1 VVLSVVLSSQTVQAV
16 ELLGKD
22 RMYIRFTNLRPDQA
36 KIMIRLQITPNHM
49 DPFGWDGKVLYI
61 GSDGAASEPDET
73 ARYLAPFES
82 SPWVDVGQYMNK
94 QGQLSW
100 ATYLSP
106 LLCGVMTEPATDGL
120 FLLAEVA
127 EGPGTRVIRRVE
139 VKKPELPANPAERTF
154 PWLHGYGIWNLKE
167 PFLPTLGLL
176 VPAQPELGP
185 RVYTFEE
192 ALQTQLDVIATF
204 PNWGR
209 LPTQIVFKTTERPHP
224 AAASTPLKQAL
235 GYNGYPANTVEGSLG
250 DEIAIKLKMPADEQD
265 RRFRQYLKEKKIEP
279 LHVMSD
285 ANAAKARA
293 LPPDQQWPLVSLL
306 PPMPDKPVQ
315 FYESA
320 SFRFQLWYEELA
332 AQTKKFEDE
341 NPGKRV
347 LCGANFAPHMDVWPD
362 VRQWVDPFKVGAMT
376 MTWTE
381 DWWWQIFEV
390 SPQVYGF
397 LLDSLRLAGS
407 YHDAPMQFYIMPFKG
422 QSVDNFRRMHS
433 LAFAHGVR
441 IVDHFVV
448 QNQALITW
456 DYIDQTES
464 PRMLQS
470 IADMFR
476 DAGAVEHRLYPAK
489 PRKAKVAIMLSG
501 AADTWDHE
509 DKGGLGGH
517 GGKQNANNEER
528 KAIWLALRHAQYP
541 VDLITDED
549 VAEGR
554 LRDYRVLYLVGS
566 EMLGSAVKPLDKW
579 IRDGGILY
587 ATGGGGLLDEYRQP
601 QPALLALYGLK
612 SQALVRTHRWVQPRN
627 FLPNMI
633 PLDTVAVTGPAALG
647 LLPMMAVSDVIT
659 APGTPDP
666 TPITVV
672 PTGLGPGD
680 HYRLA
685 FRTSHLSTAESTDI
699 ADYNAFADGVANTIP
714 ELAALGTTWEC
725 IGSTAT
731 VDARDNVESLPGVP
745 IYRVDDTKIF
755 DDGPDIW
762 DGSGAWGDQPL
773 VPLNVEENGNS
784 SGDFAWNGSFQD
796 GTARNTGGGDV
807 AGPLGGAPG
816 LNPGV
821 GDSGAVNWT
830 WLGQVPGN
838 GSMNPWY
845 GTGHSFPIYVV
856 SGELTVPVPEPSS
869 IAFDFPVL
877 CYREELTPAANTR
890 VLATYK
896 KDGKPALTMHP
907 AGKGTVYYSGA
918 LAGLA
923 YLTPAI
929 VMPRTT
935 EVLPTKFPADL
946 RELILKPVKAAGI
959 VPPVTTSDPLVEAQY
974 LEGPNGAIV
983 TLTNWRQRAIEKLV
997 VRFPGQTVKVVRS
1010 LRTAGYF
1017 QGHLHEQQRGA
1028 LPVQVIDGIPQV
1040 ELTLAV
1046 TDYLLVD

>member
-1 VVLSVVLSSQTVQAV
+1 MTRKIAEVLFMVLAMVVLSQTVQAV

-36 KIMIRLQITPNHM
+36 KIMIRVQVTPNHVE
-49 DPFGWDGKVLYI
+49 PFGWKGMVIYI
-61 GSDGAASEPDET
+61 GSDGAASKPGEP

-120 FLLAEVA
+120 YLLAEVA

-139 VKKPELPANPAERTF
+139 VKKPELPAKPKERKF
-154 PWLHGYGIWNLKE
+154 PWLLGYNVWNVGT
-167 PFLPTLGLL
+167 PYLPTLGLL
-176 VPAQPELGP
+176 VPAQPDLGP
-185 RVYTFEE
+185 RVYTLEE
-192 ALQTQLDVIATF
+192 ALQTQLDVIAKF

-209 LPTQIVFKTTERPHP
+209 LPTQIVFKTSERPHP

-250 DEIAIKLKMPADEQD
+250 DEISIKLKMPADEQE
-265 RRFRQYLKEKKIEP
+265 RRFREYLKGKKIDP
-279 LHVMSD
+279 LRVMSD
-285 ANAAKARA
+285 ENAAKARS
-293 LPPDQQWPLVSLL
+293 LPPDQQWSLVSLL
-306 PPMPDKPVQ
+306 PPLPQKPVQ

-320 SFRFQLWYEELA
+320 SFRYQLWYEELA
-332 AQTKKFEDE
+332 AQTKAFERK

-362 VRQWVDPFKVGAMT
+362 VRQWVDPFKAGAMT

-422 QSVDNFRRMHS
+422 QSVDNLRRMHS
-433 LAFAHGVR
+433 LAFAHGAR
-441 IVDHFVV
+441 IIDHFVI
-448 QNQALITW
+448 QNQSQITW
-456 DYIDQTES
+456 DYVDQIES
-464 PRMLQS
+464 PRMFQAIS
-470 IADMFR
+470 DMIR
-476 DAGAVEHRLYPAK
+476 DAGAVEHRLYPAQ
-489 PRKAKVAIMLSG
+489 PRKAKVAVMLSR
-501 AADTWDHE
+501 AADTWDSE
-509 DKGGLGGH
+509 DKGGLGGT
-517 GGKQNANNEER
+517 GGKHNANNEER
-528 KAIWLALRHAQYP
+528 KALWMALRHAHVP
-541 VDLITDED
+541 VDMITDED

-627 FLPNMI
+627 FLPDMT
-633 PLDTVAVTGPAALG
+633 PLDTVAVTGPAAL
-647 LLPMMAVSDVIT
+647 
-659 APGTPDP
+659 
-666 TPITVV
+666 
-672 PTGLGPGD
+672 
-680 HYRLA
+680 
-685 FRTSHLSTAESTDI
+685 
-699 ADYNAFADGVANTIP
+699 
-714 ELAALGTTWEC
+714 
-725 IGSTAT
+725 
-731 VDARDNVESLPGVP
+731 
-745 IYRVDDTKIF
+745 
-755 DDGPDIW
+755 
-762 DGSGAWGDQPL
+762 
-773 VPLNVEENGNS
+773 
-784 SGDFAWNGSFQD
+784 
-796 GTARNTGGGDV
+796 
-807 AGPLGGAPG
+807 
-816 LNPGV
+816 
-821 GDSGAVNWT
+821 
-830 WLGQVPGN
+830 
-838 GSMNPWY
+838 
-845 GTGHSFPIYVV
+845 
-856 SGELTVPVPEPSS
+856 
-869 IAFDFPVL
+869 DFPVF
-877 CYREELTPAANTR
+877 CYRGELAPAANTR

-1017 QGHLHEQQRGA
+1017 QGHLHQQQRGA
-1028 LPVQVIDGIPQV
+1028 LPVQVIDGVPQV